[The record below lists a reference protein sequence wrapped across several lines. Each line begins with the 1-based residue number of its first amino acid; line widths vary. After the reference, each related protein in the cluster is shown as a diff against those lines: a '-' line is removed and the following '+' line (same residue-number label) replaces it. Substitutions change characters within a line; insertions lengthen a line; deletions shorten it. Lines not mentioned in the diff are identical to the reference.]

1 MVLAEN
7 VRRGLRMSPH
17 ETEPYPFLKIY
28 ARKKQQDDTSQYNL
42 CTYRVNPPCREF
54 IVHWLRG
61 HTDYVNQR
69 GAASDR
75 ASEG

>member
-1 MVLAEN
+1 MVLAES

-28 ARKKQQDDTSQYNL
+28 ARKRKQDDLGQHNL
-42 CTYRVNPPCREF
+42 RTYRVNPPRREP

-69 GAASDR
+69 GTASDR